1 MEWLAPWYSIADNAA
16 QVQAME
22 SELRRELG
30 RGHPLFGV
38 PVRAV
43 ARRADRD
50 DVLFTLEDGTGRVA
64 VVHLTWIHRPPERP
78 PWPATDVFPSWD
90 SWVDEGMRVDH
101 RDPRE

>member
-1 MEWLAPWYSIADNAA
+1 VEWLSPWYSIADNAA

-22 SELRRELG
+22 AELRRELG

-43 ARRADRD
+43 ARREDRD

-64 VVHLTWIHRPPERP
+64 VVHLTWTYSPPERP
-78 PWPATDVFPSWD
+78 PWPSTMVFASWEE
-90 SWVDEGMRVDH
+90 WAAEGMRADH
-101 RDPRE
+101 DEIRE